1 MRRVLREVVDEP
13 KRGVRESVMFR
24 QFEIVLTSVC
34 LTLSVAFLVAMAL
47 RIRGARR
54 RRNTRISIR
63 DSEVGLLSRAA
74 KLAMAVSIALVVPGV
89 IYFLFVSTVPTA
101 VVRPYAKTLF
111 CGALLAWALVEIV
124 LCFSVPKRLLVGW
137 RPGRIAFFVLLV
149 LLGAGAIFLFPN
161 IPKSLPFP
169 RTADCVVLDLPVH
182 GLWLAG
188 HGGASEIT
196 NGHWVNRYAI
206 DILKLGADGRMYR
219 GSEEAVTDFY
229 SYDEPVY
236 APADGRVTEIVN
248 EIESDVLGS
257 RDRENPGGNYII
269 IDIGESKYVYLAH
282 LKRGSIRVE
291 PGEFV
296 KAGALLGRVGNSGN
310 STHPHLH
317 MHVQNKPTSER
328 EGRVTYPFRF
338 REMRRK
344 RLILWNTVRNG
355 YLIRNDWFTGTTGVS

>member
-1 MRRVLREVVDEP
+1 
-13 KRGVRESVMFR
+13 MFR
-24 QFEIVLTSVC
+24 QFEMVLTSVC
-34 LTLSVAFLVAMAL
+34 LALSSAFLIAIAL
-47 RIRGARR
+47 RIRGIRR
-54 RRNTRISIR
+54 RRGARVPIG
-63 DSEVGLLSRAA
+63 DSSVGLLTTVAR
-74 KLAMAVSIALVVPGV
+74 LAMAVSIALAIPGV
-89 IYFLFVSTVPTA
+89 IHFLFVATVPTA

-111 CGALLAWALVEIV
+111 CIALSGWALIEVV
-124 LCFSVPKRLLVGW
+124 LCFSVPKRHLVGW
-137 RPGRIAFFVLLV
+137 KPGRIAFFVLLA
-149 LLGAGAIFLFPN
+149 LLGSGAVFLFPN

-169 RTADCVVLDLPVH
+169 RTTDCVVLDLPVR

-188 HGGASEIT
+188 HAGASEIT

-219 GSEEAVTDFY
+219 GSDKEVTDFY

-236 APADGRVTEIVN
+236 APADGRVTEIEN

-269 IDIGESKYVYLAH
+269 IDIGKDKYVYLAH
-282 LKRGSIRVE
+282 LRKGSVLVE

-296 KAGALLGRVGNSGN
+296 ESGTLIGRIGNSGN

-317 MHVQNKPTSER
+317 MHVQSKPSSDR

-338 REMRRK
+338 TEMRRK

-355 YLIRNDWFTGTTGVS
+355 YLLRNDWFTDTTGDS